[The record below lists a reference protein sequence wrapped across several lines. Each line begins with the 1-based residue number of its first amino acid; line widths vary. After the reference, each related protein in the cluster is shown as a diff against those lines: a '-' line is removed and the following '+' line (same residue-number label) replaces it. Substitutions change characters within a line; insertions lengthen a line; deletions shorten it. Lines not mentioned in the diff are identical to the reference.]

1 MNNGMSVDTALCIRA
16 WVGVVLIGLGA
27 IGLLGAMFWAFDPR
41 QVQERDE

>member
-1 MNNGMSVDTALCIRA
+1 MSVDTALRIIA

-27 IGLLGAMFWAFDPR
+27 IGFIGALFWAFDPR

>member
-1 MNNGMSVDTALCIRA
+1 MSVDTALCISA

-41 QVQERDE
+41 QVQERGE